1 MNLRFRLNL
10 IVTLTLLVT
19 LFIGALI
26 TIHNARETVRAEVS
40 STMDLALHML
50 DAELAHLNRSGY
62 LGVTQQA
69 GAFDLRRFSGVRHLR
84 IDFYD
89 NRNTLLETNQVSNQ
103 TETEQVPV
111 WFNKQMESGLEDIES
126 RELSVSIN
134 EKVIGK
140 LVITPEPSS
149 EIQEAWSETKTML
162 GLIALFFIAVN
173 VVIYIAVAIFLKPI
187 NDVINALTDIET
199 GHLDRRLPIF
209 NLPELASISHKF
221 NGMASALQLS
231 IRNNHRLTQQIIR
244 LQEAERKSLAHEL
257 HDEIGQH
264 LTAIHVDAAA
274 IRSCRNLD
282 SAKQSAA
289 AISEVVMQMMDIVRT
304 MLHKLRPGG
313 LDELGF
319 VAALH
324 ELIDTWRLRHEN
336 VVVETTIDGEFS
348 GLAES
353 VQLTL
358 YRVLQESLTNISRH
372 SRADQVSIV
381 VMDKPNQL
389 MLSVSDN
396 GQGFQAERHPQRF
409 GLAGIRERVDSI
421 DGQLEI
427 VTGEQQGV
435 RVEVVIPK
443 QGENNESIN

>member
-10 IVTLTLLVT
+10 IVTLTLVVT
-19 LFIGALI
+19 LLIGALI

-40 STMDLALHML
+40 STMELALHML
-50 DAELAHLNRSGY
+50 DAELAYFNRSGY
-62 LGVTQQA
+62 LRATQQS
-69 GAFDLRRFSGVRHLR
+69 GSFDLRRFSGVRHLR

-89 NRNTLLETNQVSNQ
+89 NRGTLLETNQVMNQ
-103 TETEQVPV
+103 EHTVQVPP
-111 WFNKQMESGLEDIES
+111 WFNKQMQSGLENIES
-126 RELSVSIN
+126 RELPVSLN
-134 EKVIGK
+134 EAPIGK

-149 EIQEAWSETKTML
+149 EIREAWSETKTML
-162 GLIALFFIAVN
+162 GLIALFFIVVN
-173 VVIYIAVAIFLKPI
+173 VVIYIAVKIFLKPI

-199 GHLDRRLPIF
+199 GHLDRRLPSF

-231 IRNNHRLTQQIIR
+231 TRNNHRLTQQIIR

-274 IRSCRNLD
+274 IKSCRELD
-282 SAKQSAA
+282 SAKQSAT
-289 AISEVVMQMMDIVRT
+289 AISDVVMQMMDIVRT
-304 MLHKLRPGG
+304 MLHRLRPGG

-319 VAALH
+319 VAALQ
-324 ELIDTWRLRHEN
+324 ELVDSWRLRHQSVN
-336 VVVETTIDGEFS
+336 VTITIDGEFA
-348 GLAES
+348 GLAEP

-358 YRVLQESLTNISRH
+358 YRVLQECLTNISRH
-372 SRADQVSIV
+372 ARASHVDITLL
-381 VMDKPNQL
+381 DKPEQL
-389 MLSVSDN
+389 LLSVSDN
-396 GQGFQAERHPQRF
+396 GQGFQMERHPQRF

-427 VTGEQQGV
+427 ITGDKQGV
-435 RVEVVIPK
+435 RVEVVIPR
-443 QGENNESIN
+443 QGEKK

>member
-19 LFIGALI
+19 LSIGALI

-50 DAELAHLNRSGY
+50 DAELAHFNRSGY
-62 LGVTQQA
+62 IGAVQQA

-89 NRNTLLETNQVSNQ
+89 NQGTLLETNKGNQ
-103 TETEQVPV
+103 HAEKQQAPG
-111 WFNKQMESGLEDIES
+111 WFMRQMQSGLKDVS
-126 RELSVSIN
+126 TRELFVSLN
-134 EKVIGK
+134 DGVIGK
-140 LVITPEPSS
+140 LVITPEPGS
-149 EIQEAWSETKTML
+149 EIREAWSETKTML
-162 GLIALFFIAVN
+162 LLIALFFIVVN

-187 NDVINALTDIET
+187 NDVINALTDIES

-221 NGMASALQLS
+221 NGMASALQIS
-231 IRNNHRLTQQIIR
+231 TRNNHRLTQQIIR

-274 IRSCRNLD
+274 IKHCRDLP
-282 SAKQSAA
+282 SAQQSAT
-289 AISEVVMQMMDIVRT
+289 AISDVVMQMMDIVRSL
-304 MLHKLRPGG
+304 LHRLRPGG
-313 LDELGF
+313 LDEVGFLGA
-319 VAALH
+319 VQ
-324 ELIDTWRLRHEN
+324 ELIDSWQIRHPAIKLQTQ
-336 VVVETTIDGEFS
+336 VDGAFT
-348 GLAES
+348 GLSEP

-372 SRADQVSIV
+372 SRADQVTIRLLEQARQIALTV
-381 VMDKPNQL
+381 Q
-389 MLSVSDN
+389 DN
-396 GQGFQAERHPQRF
+396 GQGFDQQRHPQRF
-409 GLAGIRERVDSI
+409 GLAGIRERIDSVEGTLTI
-421 DGQLEI
+421 HTQ
-427 VTGEQQGV
+427 EQQGV
-435 RVEVVIPK
+435 TVEVMIPF
-443 QGENNESIN
+443 QGEQ